1 MTRIIVSILALVI
14 AGAVFFLYTQ
24 PTYDTVLA
32 ERAQAANYDEALQKA
47 NELQTLKQSLL
58 TRYNAFDPAQIDR
71 LQKLLPDHVDNV
83 RLVLDLDNLA
93 GHYGF
98 GLANV
103 TIQNPNDD
111 TTATQKKIG
120 VVGGSS
126 QAHDSLTLRF
136 TVRGTYQNFTRF
148 LEDLESSLRIVDIE
162 QLSISPDST
171 NAVKG
176 AEPQYRFDIGLRT
189 YWLK

>member
-1 MTRIIVSILALVI
+1 MTRIIISILALVV

-32 ERAQAANYDEALQKA
+32 QRAQAAHYDEALQKA
-47 NELQTLKQSLL
+47 NELQALKQSLL
-58 TRYNAFDPAQIDR
+58 SRYNTFDPAQLDR

-93 GHYGF
+93 GKYGF

-103 TIQNPNDD
+103 TIQNPNDE
-111 TTATQKKIG
+111 TSAAQKKIG
-120 VVGGSS
+120 VVGGTS
-126 QAHDSLTLRF
+126 QAYDSLTLRF

-162 QLSISPDST
+162 QLSITPEA
-171 NAVKG
+171 NVAKG